1 MSDFEKIPTLEEFRI
16 NEDVDIPAELSQ
28 RYVAVK
34 KQLADKET
42 QKNVLVRQINQRD
55 QEINILTKNLNAIES
70 QAAQL
75 QGKAAETKPATP
87 AAGEAKPAAN
97 TTTTTTT
104 TTPTKES
111 KSEDTIEA
119 ILLEWEELDE
129 RLFGKKLDPMKP
141 FLDAMDDLNLYPEDT
156 EDNFGLGD
164 DKYNNQQDRF
174 NSDDLPTE
182 QEGIELPSGDQEGFE
197 PNPNP
202 EEGED
207 FGLGDP
213 NYGTDQDRFNESV
226 DNDDI
231 DIVEV
236 DDQDD
241 KDGGKVEEISP
252 DYLFALS
259 LNRPGDNEKI
269 IAKVY
274 RNEGDEFWKIRVV
287 QGEEQPL
294 EGMQFDPDMQMV
306 DIIERLAEIYDEVEE
321 VDVEDYEEMID
332 DKEENDA
339 KYFNKK

>member
-1 MSDFEKIPTLEEFRI
+1 MSDFEKIPTLEEFTI
-16 NEDVDIPAELSQ
+16 NEDVDIPAQLSA

-34 KQLADKET
+34 KQLADKQT
-42 QKNVLVRQINQRD
+42 QKDALVKQMNQKD
-55 QEINILTKNLNAIES
+55 SEITILNKNLIAIEQ

-75 QGKAAETKPATP
+75 QGKEAEVKPTTA
-87 AAGEAKPAAN
+87 AAGEAKPAAG

-129 RLFGKKLDPMKP
+129 RLFGKKVDPMKP
-141 FLDAMDDLNLYPEDT
+141 FLDAMDELNLYPEDS
-156 EDNFGLGD
+156 DDFGLGD
-164 DKYNNQQDRF
+164 SKYAT
-174 NSDDLPTE
+174 DLPSEEEPVYPEDTE
-182 QEGIELPSGDQEGFE
+182 
-197 PNPNP
+197 
-202 EEGED
+202 ED
-207 FGLGDP
+207 FGLGD
-213 NYGTDQDRFNESV
+213 NRFNESV
-226 DNDDI
+226 DSDDI

-241 KDGGKVEEISP
+241 KDGGDVEEISP

-259 LNRPGDNEKI
+259 LNRPGDDENI

-274 RNEGDEFWKIRVV
+274 RNEGDDFWKIRVV

-321 VDVEDYEEMID
+321 VDIEDYEDMID
-332 DKEENDA
+332 DKKENDD
-339 KYFNKK
+339 KYFSKK

>member
-1 MSDFEKIPTLEEFRI
+1 MFDFEKIPTLEEFTI
-16 NEDVDIPAELSQ
+16 NEDVDIPAQLSQ

-42 QKNVLVRQINQRD
+42 QKNVLLRQINQRD
-55 QEINILTKNLNAIES
+55 QEINILQKNLNGIEQ

-75 QGKAAETKPATP
+75 QGKAAEVKPAIP

-97 TTTTTTT
+97 TTTSTTT

-111 KSEDTIEA
+111 KKEDSIEA

-129 RLFGKKLDPMKP
+129 RLFGKKLDP
-141 FLDAMDDLNLYPEDT
+141 LNDDLNLYPEDS
-156 EDNFGLGD
+156 DDFGLGD
-164 DKYNNQQDRF
+164 VKYATDQDRL
-174 NSDDLPTE
+174 SPEDLPTE
-182 QEGIELPSGDQEGFE
+182 QDQEEFE
-197 PNPNP
+197 LNP
-202 EEGED
+202 EESED

-213 NYGTDQDRFNESV
+213 RYGTDQDRFNESV
-226 DNDDI
+226 DSDDI

-241 KDGGKVEEISP
+241 KKGGEVEEISP

-274 RNEGDEFWKIRVV
+274 RNKGDEFWKIRVV